1 VGRSFGLPAATRK
14 SKYGAYF
21 MKLTN
26 AFIKSIKPSDKPQKF
41 PDGSGLNLL
50 CEPSGSLIWRFRYRF
65 GGKEKML
72 SLGAYPEVN
81 LKKAREKLMQ
91 ARALVDKGINPSE
104 ARQEKKRQEV
114 IAFENSFQAVAMK
127 WHETWAVG
135 KEPSHVR
142 RILRRLELNVFKQIG
157 HKPITSITAPMLVAM
172 VKKIESGENSP
183 LEIAKRA
190 YSTCGQIFRF
200 AVAHG
205 ICERNPA
212 ADVRISDVV
221 KSKPIVHRKRIDA
234 KDLPKLLR
242 DIDSYDSEFGGDEL
256 TRLAMQLMTLTFLR
270 TSELIQARWDE
281 VDLKAKEWRIPAK
294 RMKMKDPHI
303 VHLAPQTLKIFNRL
317 REISGG
323 REFIFPSEKPLK
335 SMSNNTILFALYRM
349 GYRGRMTGH
358 GFRGLASTILH
369 EQGYPHAHIEL
380 QLAHSERNGVS
391 AAYNFATYLPARAKM
406 MQDWARYLDGLKAG
420 AEVIPLHRRA
430 LKS

>member
-1 VGRSFGLPAATRK
+1 
-14 SKYGAYF
+14 

-26 AFIKSIKPSDKPQKF
+26 AFIKGIKPSKGVQKF
-41 PDGSGLNLL
+41 PDGNGLVLFCDL
-50 CEPSGSLIWRFRYRF
+50 KGALAWRYRYRF
-65 GGKEKML
+65 AGKEKML
-72 SLGAYPEVN
+72 SLGMYPAVN
-81 LKKAREKLMQ
+81 LKQAREKLIQ
-91 ARALVDKGINPSE
+91 ARALVDQGINPSE
-104 ARQEKKRQEV
+104 VRQEKKRQAA
-114 IAFENSFQAVAMK
+114 IASENSFQAIAMK

-135 KEPSHVR
+135 KEPSHAR

-157 HKPITSITAPMLVAM
+157 DKPITSITAPMLVAM

-212 ADVRISDVV
+212 ADVKISDVV
-221 KSKPIVHRKRIDA
+221 KNKPVVHRKRIDA
-234 KDLPKLLR
+234 RDLPKLLR
-242 DIDSYDSEFGGDEL
+242 DIDSYDLQFGGDEL
-256 TRLAMQLMTLTFLR
+256 TRLAIQLMTLTFLR

-281 VDLKAKEWRIPAK
+281 IDFKGKEWRIPAK

-303 VHLAPQTLKIFNRL
+303 VHLAAQAIGILNRL
-317 REISGG
+317 KEISGG
-323 REFIFPSEKPLK
+323 RDLIFPSEKPLK

-369 EQGYPHAHIEL
+369 EQGYPHDHIEL

-406 MQDWARYLDGLKAG
+406 MQDWANYLDTVRAG
-420 AEVIPLHRRA
+420 ANVIN
-430 LKS
+430 LKTA

>member
-1 VGRSFGLPAATRK
+1 
-14 SKYGAYF
+14 

-50 CEPSGSLIWRFRYRF
+50 CEPSGSMIWRFRYRF

-81 LKKAREKLMQ
+81 LKQAREKLMQ

-104 ARQEKKRQEV
+104 ARQEKKRQEA
-114 IAFENSFQAVAMK
+114 IASENSFQAIAMK
-127 WHETWAVG
+127 WYETWAVG
-135 KEPSHVR
+135 KEPSHAR
-142 RILRRLELNVFKQIG
+142 RVLRRLELNVFKQIG
-157 HKPITSITAPMLVAM
+157 DKPIASITAPMLVAM

-183 LEIAKRA
+183 LEMAKRA
-190 YSTCGQIFRF
+190 YATCGQIFRF

-221 KSKPIVHRKRIDA
+221 KNKPVVHRKRIDA

-281 VDLKAKEWRIPAK
+281 VDLEGKEWRIPAK

-303 VHLAPQTLKIFNRL
+303 VHLTTQTIKIFNRL
-317 REISGG
+317 KEISGG
-323 REFIFPSEKPLK
+323 RELIFPSEKPLK

-358 GFRGLASTILH
+358 GFRGVASTLLN
-369 EQGYPHAHIEL
+369 EQGYNHTHIEI
-380 QLAHSERNGVS
+380 QLAHLTGNSVS
-391 AAYNFATYLPARAKM
+391 RSYDSAKHLPARAKM
-406 MQDWARYLDGLKAG
+406 MQDWANYLDGIKAG
-420 AEVIPLHRRA
+420 AKIVFF
-430 LKS
+430 KSA